1 MKKARSFFNKLLV
14 LTLAA
19 LLVCQ
24 PLHIVK
30 AAEETDFVILEGAEE
45 NYTYEDGILQITSGS
60 VKVANRKETA
70 SDERIVISGSA
81 VVTLAGV
88 HIDTAQ
94 GAALEVDDHAG
105 TDVTLILENDNT
117 LISRKREKAGLHK
130 SAAKAAASTPE
141 HC

>member
-1 MKKARSFFNKLLV
+1 M
-14 LTLAA
+14 
-19 LLVCQ
+19 
-24 PLHIVK
+24 
-30 AAEETDFVILEGAEE
+30 
-45 NYTYEDGILQITSGS
+45 
-60 VKVANRKETA
+60 
-70 SDERIVISGSA
+70 ISGSA

-117 LISRKREKAGLHK
+117 LISRKSEKAK
-130 SAAKAAASTPE
+130 KPAFTKAAAKAAASTPE

>member
-70 SDERIVISGSA
+70 SDERIVISG
-81 VVTLAGV
+81 VPW
-88 HIDTAQ
+88 
-94 GAALEVDDHAG
+94 
-105 TDVTLILENDNT
+105 
-117 LISRKREKAGLHK
+117 SRWPACTSIRHRERLWK
-130 SAAKAAASTPE
+130 
-141 HC
+141 

>member
-1 MKKARSFFNKLLV
+1 M
-14 LTLAA
+14 
-19 LLVCQ
+19 
-24 PLHIVK
+24 
-30 AAEETDFVILEGAEE
+30 
-45 NYTYEDGILQITSGS
+45 
-60 VKVANRKETA
+60 
-70 SDERIVISGSA
+70 ISGSA

-130 SAAKAAASTPE
+130 SRGQSGGIDTGTLLIKGEGSLYAQGGAAQPASGPADITAMSPTSPSKAERSRRKAATAMQPVSAPASMAPSSI
-141 HC
+141 